1 MFPWV
6 RPILERLPRSPAEM
20 PHAMLL
26 AGQAGLGKRTTALYL
41 AHAIL
46 CESAQRPD
54 LDACGQCVACKLI
67 EAGTYPDLRLVEVG
81 QDEAEESAGA
91 QDEVSS
97 AQKKPSRQISVDRIR
112 ALNDFVANTAYRG
125 QAKVILI
132 SPAEA
137 MHPSASN
144 ALLKILE
151 EPPQG
156 THFLLVSHLADR
168 LLPTI
173 RSRCFLISFSVPP
186 AAEAMRWLGEQELS
200 RASLALAQSS
210 YAPLAARERVGDT
223 VFWEQRRALLDVLAE
238 PDFDPLDAAERAEA
252 LDGPVV
258 ARLLLQWAYDLLAL
272 ISGTELRYHLDYRN
286 ALSRLAG
293 KLPPDQVIGWND
305 AVLQYAR
312 SSHHPLNKRLA
323 MESLFSGYPAYN
335 AEK

>member
-1 MFPWV
+1 MLPWV
-6 RPILERLPRSPAEM
+6 RPILERLPHSPSAM

-46 CESAQRPD
+46 CESARPGFE
-54 LDACGQCVACKLI
+54 ACGQCAACKLI
-67 EAGTYPDLRLVEVG
+67 EAGTHPDFRFVEIG
-81 QDEAEESAGA
+81 QQEESEESAGA
-91 QDEVSS
+91 QEETLST
-97 AQKKPSRQISVDRIR
+97 QKKPSRQISVDRIR

-125 QAKVILI
+125 RAKVILI

-173 RSRCFLISFSVPP
+173 RSRCFQIGFSVPP
-186 AAEAMRWLGEQELS
+186 AAQAMGWLEGQGLS

-210 YAPLAARERVGDT
+210 YAPLAARERDRDT
-223 VFWEQRRALLDVLAE
+223 VFWEQRQMLLDALAE
-238 PDFDPLDAAERAEA
+238 PDFDPLRAAERAEA
-252 LDGPVV
+252 LEGPMV

-272 ISGTELRYHLDYRN
+272 ISGNALRYHLDYQD
-286 ALSRLAG
+286 ALRRLAG
-293 KLPPDQVIGWND
+293 KLPPDQVIGWHD
-305 AVLQYAR
+305 AVLQYSR

-323 MESLFSGYPAYN
+323 MESLLSGYPAYTV
-335 AEK
+335 EK